1 MTLGELRNRENL
13 SVRSFNICRYNK
25 LKTLSDILAY
35 YNKHKSFENL
45 RNCGRRSNEELIS
58 LCKKHQSTIVNSTSE
73 QTNKDPLEEI
83 LPTLT
88 RVQRSVINSFIAVNT
103 EGLSVRSRNAISL
116 YLNNNLKIKHF
127 AEKILCS
134 ESFNVNNIKNVGK
147 KSIPE
152 LEVHF
157 SIIKDFIF
165 EVNQTK
171 DEERLIS
178 LKNKFLIQRTFN
190 ITRIP
195 NEILETESIFLLTD
209 FLINSYLF
217 FDKIQTIILQKALNL
232 YNNQKESTLGEI
244 AELVDL
250 SRERVRQIRKF
261 CLGKL
266 FEKLLFF
273 SNFNE
278 DLFQKYNIDTESEF
292 IEINQDILKRINN
305 SNNTHF
311 SKGFITY
318 ILSVYL
324 KDSFAIVG
332 NYEDVL
338 QHQYSKARKRHN
350 WRNLY
355 LVDKELISEVD
366 FTSFADD
373 ISERLNDRIEESYS
387 FQLKSYL
394 SGFLINK
401 NIDILSRL
409 CPIAEKIIND
419 EFDLYLDLD
428 DNLVFKRNTPKQA
441 FEYSYE
447 ALEELAKPSKV
458 EEITK
463 KIIELYPNYKTD
475 KEKVRASMKRKD
487 GFVPVG
493 RKSVFA
499 LKKWEK
505 ELENFKGGTIRDIV
519 EEYLEQFLSPVH
531 ISEITEYVLKYR
543 PRSNQYSIL
552 QNLKL
557 DTSGIFSFFKNS
569 HIGLSSKRY
578 ETNFEELSR
587 IKKADKKTWEESFE
601 LLKFFI
607 HREKRLPFSSGV
619 SEKEKKLYR
628 WLNVQKNK
636 KNKGKLDKGKKE
648 RIRDLIEISLKDKN

>member
-1 MTLGELRNRENL
+1 MTLEELRSIENL
-13 SVRSFNICRYNK
+13 SVRSFNICRYSN
-25 LKTLSDILAY
+25 LNTLSDILAY
-35 YNKHKSFENL
+35 YNKHKSFINL
-45 RNCGRRSNEELIS
+45 RNCGRRSSEELIS
-58 LCKKHQSTIVNSTSE
+58 LCKKHKSTIINSTNKA
-73 QTNKDPLEEI
+73 TNKDPLEEI

-103 EGLSVRSRNAISL
+103 EDLSVRSRNAISL

-127 AEKILCS
+127 AEKIFS
-134 ESFNVNNIKNVGK
+134 ESFNLNNIKNVGK

-152 LEVHF
+152 LEVYF

-171 DEERLIS
+171 DEELLIS

-217 FDKIQTIILQKALNL
+217 FDEIQTIILQKALNL
-232 YNNQKESTLGEI
+232 YNNQKESTLDEI

-250 SRERVRQIRKF
+250 SRERVRQIRKL
-261 CLGKL
+261 CLEKL
-266 FEKLLFF
+266 FEKLLFV

-278 DLFQKYNIDTESEF
+278 DLFQKYNIDTEPEF
-292 IEINQDILKRINN
+292 IEINQGILKRINN
-305 SNNTHF
+305 SNNTEF

-355 LVDKELISEVD
+355 LVDKGLISEVD

-394 SGFLINK
+394 SRFLINN
-401 NIDILSRL
+401 NIDVLNLL

-428 DNLVFKRNTPKQA
+428 DNLVFKRNTFKQA

-447 ALEELAKPSKV
+447 ALEKLGKSSKV

-463 KIIELYPNYKTD
+463 KILELHPDYETD
-475 KEKVRASMKRKD
+475 ENKVRASMKRSK
-487 GFVPVG
+487 GFVPIG
-493 RKSVFA
+493 RKSVFG

-505 ELENFKGGTIRDIV
+505 ELESFKGGTIKDIV
-519 EEYLEQFLSPVH
+519 FEYLEQKDVPIH
-531 ISEITEYVLKYR
+531 INELLNEIHIYR
-543 PRSNQYSIL
+543 KRTNAKNVIT
-552 QNLKL
+552 NLKL
-557 DTSGIFSFFKNS
+557 DPENNFNIFNQSF
-569 HIGLSSKRY
+569 IGL
-578 ETNFEELSR
+578 
-587 IKKADKKTWEESFE
+587 
-601 LLKFFI
+601 
-607 HREKRLPFSSGV
+607 
-619 SEKEKKLYR
+619 
-628 WLNVQKNK
+628 NK
-636 KNKGKLDKGKKE
+636 KKYNSNLTSLPKFLGKQITKYIRQNSVDIDSLNIHFSNQLKISRKNMDYIIQQLIDNDFIYIDDQNYCHYENK
-648 RIRDLIEISLKDKN
+648 